1 MRELLRKKRQFV
13 NKLVLEVTPYLF
25 SCILFTRS
33 KSLIP
38 AHSQGERS
46 LPPSLERL
54 VLKNLWT

>member
-33 KSLIP
+33 KLP
-38 AHSQGERS
+38 RVAHVPVEG
-46 LPPSLERL
+46 
-54 VLKNLWT
+54 N